1 MQLQYLRQCNAT
13 PRAPLGEL
21 TALPR
26 PLDLGERKGKGK
38 GGKGKGE
45 GERKGKEKE
54 TKGENGEKEKGTKG
68 RKGGGRE
75 RGKGEGKGRNFVQLR
90 FFLRKNPATFLKC
103 SSRPHL
109 IDYTV
114 RSAY

>member
-1 MQLQYLRQCNAT
+1 VQLQYLRQCSAT
-13 PRAPLGEL
+13 PGAPLGEL
-21 TALPR
+21 TALPQTSGFGGR
-26 PLDLGERKGKGK
+26 GREREREGKERVRGKKGKKGNEGK
-38 GGKGKGE
+38 
-45 GERKGKEKE
+45 
-54 TKGENGEKEKGTKG
+54 NGEKEKGTKG
-68 RKGGGRE
+68 RKGGRRE

-109 IDYTV
+109 IDSTV

>member
-1 MQLQYLRQCNAT
+1 VQLQYLRQCNAT

-21 TALPR
+21 TALPQTSGFR
-26 PLDLGERKGKGK
+26 ERKGKGKGK

-45 GERKGKEKE
+45 EERKGKEKE

-68 RKGGGRE
+68 RKEGGRE

-90 FFLRKNPATFLKC
+90 FFGKTLPR
-103 SSRPHL
+103 SSSVAVGH
-109 IDYTV
+109 I
-114 RSAY
+114 